1 MLRVVLD
8 SNVILSGL
16 MSPKGTTGQI
26 VQAWKDNRL
35 TLLICEAQLE
45 EIKRVLAY
53 PKIQKRLNWSAEK
66 INLFVKLLAYR
77 SEYIDISGV
86 KAYVPQDADDEML
99 LATLIAAKADYLV
112 TGDSDLLVLRESYAI
127 ITPAQFLVVWDEVN
141 TKIKNG

>member
-16 MSPKGTTGQI
+16 MSPKGTTGRI

-77 SEYIDISGV
+77 SEYVDISGV

-112 TGDSDLLVLRESYAI
+112 SGDSDLLALRESYVI
-127 ITPAQFLVVWDEVN
+127 ITPAQFLVAWDELAN
-141 TKIKNG
+141 PKKL

>member
-1 MLRVVLD
+1 MLRVVLN

-26 VQAWKDNRL
+26 IQAWKDNRL

-77 SEYIDISGV
+77 SEYVEISGV
-86 KAYVPQDADDEML
+86 KAHVPQDADDEML

-112 TGDSDLLVLRESYAI
+112 SGDSDLLALR
-127 ITPAQFLVVWDEVN
+127 
-141 TKIKNG
+141 

>member
-16 MSPKGTTGQI
+16 MSPRGTTGQI
-26 VQAWKDNRL
+26 IQAWKDNRL

-53 PKIQKRLNWSAEK
+53 PKIQKRLNWSGEK

-77 SEYIDISGV
+77 SEYVDISGV

-112 TGDSDLLVLRESYAI
+112 SGDSDLLALRESYAI
-127 ITPAQFLVVWDEVN
+127 ITPAQFLAAWDEKARGQV
-141 TKIKNG
+141 

>member
-1 MLRVVLD
+1 MRVVLD

-16 MSPKGTTGQI
+16 MSPKGTTGTI
-26 VQAWKDNRL
+26 IQAWKDSRL
-35 TLLICEAQLE
+35 TLLICEVQLE

-86 KAYVPQDADDEML
+86 GAYVPQDADDEML

-112 TGDSDLLVLRESYAI
+112 TGDSDLLALRENYAI
-127 ITPAQFLVVWDEVN
+127 ITPAQFLVAWNIANPDKRE
-141 TKIKNG
+141 I

>member
-26 VQAWKDNRL
+26 IQAWKDNRL
-35 TLLICEAQLE
+35 TLLTCEAQLE

-66 INLFVKLLAYR
+66 IILFVKLLAYR
-77 SEYIDISGV
+77 SEYVDISGV
-86 KAYVPQDADDEML
+86 KAYVPQDKDDEML

-112 TGDSDLLVLRESYAI
+112 SGDSDLLALRESMSLSLHCPI
-127 ITPAQFLVVWDEVN
+127 L
-141 TKIKNG
+141 NGVG

>member
-16 MSPKGTTGQI
+16 MSPKGTTGKI
-26 VQAWKDNRL
+26 IQAWKDNRL

-53 PKIQKRLNWSAEK
+53 PKIQKRLNWSTEK

-77 SEYIDISGV
+77 SEYLDISGV

-99 LATLIAAKADYLV
+99 LATLIAANADYLV
-112 TGDSDLLVLRESYAI
+112 SGDSDLLDLRESYFI
-127 ITPAQFLVVWDEVN
+127 ITPARHQAIAES
-141 TKIKNG
+141 

>member
-26 VQAWKDNRL
+26 IQAWKDNRL
-35 TLLICEAQLE
+35 TLLICEAQLN

-77 SEYIDISGV
+77 SEYVDISGV
-86 KAYVPQDADDEML
+86 KAYVPQDAYDEML
-99 LATLIAAKADYLV
+99 LATLIAAKVDYLV
-112 TGDSDLLVLRESYAI
+112 SGDSDLLDLRESYSI
-127 ITPAQFLVVWDEVN
+127 ITPAQFLVVWDEFAN
-141 TKIKNG
+141 PGKN

>member
-77 SEYIDISGV
+77 SEYVDISGV

-99 LATLIAAKADYLV
+99 LATLMSGKADYLV
-112 TGDSDLLVLRESYAI
+112 SGDSDLLALRESYAI
-127 ITPAQFLVVWDEVN
+127 TTPAQFLAAWDGLAN
-141 TKIKNG
+141 P

>member
-26 VQAWKDNRL
+26 IQAWKDNRL

-77 SEYIDISGV
+77 SEYVDISGV

-99 LATLIAAKADYLV
+99 LATLIAAQADYLV
-112 TGDSDLLVLRESYAI
+112 SGDSDLLALRESYVI
-127 ITPAQFLVVWDEVN
+127 ITPAQFLVSWDELAN
-141 TKIKNG
+141 PGKT

>member
-26 VQAWKDNRL
+26 VQAWKDNRV
-35 TLLICEAQLE
+35 TLLMCEAQLE

-77 SEYIDISGV
+77 SEYVDISGV
-86 KAYVPQDADDEML
+86 KAHVPQDADDEML
-99 LATLIAAKADYLV
+99 LVTLMAAKADYLV
-112 TGDSDLLVLRESYAI
+112 SGDSDLLALHESYAI
-127 ITPAQFLVVWDEVN
+127 TTPAQFLAVWDGLTN
-141 TKIKNG
+141 P

>member
-1 MLRVVLD
+1 MMRVVLD

-26 VQAWKDNRL
+26 IQAWKDNRL

-53 PKIQKRLNWSAEK
+53 PKIQKRLNWSTEK

-77 SEYIDISGV
+77 SEYVDISGV
-86 KAYVPQDADDEML
+86 KA
-99 LATLIAAKADYLV
+99 
-112 TGDSDLLVLRESYAI
+112 R
-127 ITPAQFLVVWDEVN
+127 
-141 TKIKNG
+141 

>member
-26 VQAWKDNRL
+26 IQAWKDNCL

-53 PKIQKRLNWSAEK
+53 PKIQNRLNWSAEK

-77 SEYIDISGV
+77 SEYVDISGV

-112 TGDSDLLVLRESYAI
+112 TGDSDLLALRESYVI
-127 ITPAQFLVVWDEVN
+127 ITPAQFLVAWESLRILEK
-141 TKIKNG
+141 T

>member
-16 MSPKGTTGQI
+16 MSPKGTTGRI

-77 SEYIDISGV
+77 SEYVDISGV

-99 LATLIAAKADYLV
+99 LATLIAAKADHLV
-112 TGDSDLLVLRESYAI
+112 SGDSDLLALRESYVI
-127 ITPAQFLVVWDEVN
+127 ITPAQFLVAWDELAN
-141 TKIKNG
+141 PKKL

>member
-8 SNVILSGL
+8 TNVILSGL
-16 MSPKGTTGQI
+16 MSPKGTTGRI
-26 VQAWKDNRL
+26 IQAWKDNRL

-53 PKIQKRLNWSAEK
+53 PKIQNRLNWSGEK

-77 SEYIDISGV
+77 SEYVDISGI
-86 KAYVPQDADDEML
+86 KAYVPQDTDDEML

-112 TGDSDLLVLRESYAI
+112 SGDSDLLALRESYAI
-127 ITPAQFLVVWDEVN
+127 ITPAQFLAAWDEFVN
-141 TKIKNG
+141 PSNP